1 MHVYNKET
9 KNKKKKTTQC
19 RTSIEKEVRSDSLGS
34 LNTECNKKK
43 ENHAFEASTK
53 ELKKKKK
60 ELYHR

>member
-1 MHVYNKET
+1 MYIT
-9 KNKKKKTTQC
+9 KKQKIKKTTQC